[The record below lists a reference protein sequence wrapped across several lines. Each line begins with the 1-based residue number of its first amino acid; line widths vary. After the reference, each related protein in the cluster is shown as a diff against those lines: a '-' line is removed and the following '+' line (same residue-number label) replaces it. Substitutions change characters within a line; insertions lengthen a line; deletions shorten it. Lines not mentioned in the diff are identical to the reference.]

1 MMVMSMQCQ
10 DEAPVRSEAPDVLL
24 DGSRRETRAVFEPG
38 HEHRTFPETDS
49 ERRAIQEFEREHRAV
64 LEELPMP
71 IIERQSELDA
81 MEQVLAAW
89 MIAATLGLAA
99 LALSIL

>member
-1 MMVMSMQCQ
+1 MQCRE
-10 DEAPVRSEAPDVLL
+10 EATARSEAREDLF
-24 DGSRRETRAVFEPG
+24 DGSRREPPAILDRD

-49 ERRAIQEFEREHRAV
+49 ERRAILEFEREHRAV

-89 MIAATLGLAA
+89 MIVVTLGLAA